1 MQDVIKVL
9 TAAAWAMIDD
19 SGYDILIKATIRA
32 GHMMTNSPHLE
43 PREHHF
49 LTHSINGKAKKK
61 KRQRSWQRWR
71 RSWRSEKR
79 ERFTWERKTQTDR
92 CRNLGSQICWDAPPL
107 PPHHPVSECY
117 HVSMVTSDHLTI
129 ELNFA
134 AEQVKPDLMLR
145 RWVSMDSFQQRLD
158 HFCSQFNAFLLTV
171 LHRDSA

>member
-61 KRQRSWQRWR
+61 KAAFLAAVTAKLEIR
-71 RSWRSEKR
+71 K
-79 ERFTWERKTQTDR
+79 ERDSRGNGKLRLIDVE
-92 CRNLGSQICWDAPPL
+92 IWDLRYVEMHPPL
-107 PPHHPVSECY
+107 SPPPSCFRVLSCFHG
-117 HVSMVTSDHLTI
+117 
-129 ELNFA
+129 N
-134 AEQVKPDLMLR
+134 
-145 RWVSMDSFQQRLD
+145 QRPLD
-158 HFCSQFNAFLLTV
+158 HRIKLCSWAGQTRPNVASMSFHGFVSTTTGSFLLSV
-171 LHRDSA
+171 

>member
-61 KRQRSWQRWR
+61 KAAFLAAVTAKLEIR
-71 RSWRSEKR
+71 K
-79 ERFTWERKTQTDR
+79 ERDSRGNGKLRLIDVE
-92 CRNLGSQICWDAPPL
+92 IWDLRYVEMHPPSS
-107 PPHHPVSECY
+107 PHHPVSECY

>member
-61 KRQRSWQRWR
+61 RKKRQRSWQRWR

-92 CRNLGSQICWDAPPL
+92 CRNLGSQTCWDAPPL
-107 PPHHPVSECY
+107 SPPPSCFRVLSCFHG
-117 HVSMVTSDHLTI
+117 
-129 ELNFA
+129 N
-134 AEQVKPDLMLR
+134 
-145 RWVSMDSFQQRLD
+145 QRPLD
-158 HFCSQFNAFLLTV
+158 HRIKLCSWAGQTRPNVASMSFHGFVSTTTGSFLLSV
-171 LHRDSA
+171 